1 MKAVRIGSPATLETL
16 TPVDIPAPQSP
27 AKGEITVRI
36 RASSLNYHDF
46 SVVAGLAPRE
56 AGRIPMSDGAGEVVA
71 LGDGVAEFSVGDMV
85 ISTFFPVPP
94 QGGDFDGIFRNV
106 PGDGVDGFAR
116 EMVTAPASA
125 FTHAPAGW
133 SAAEAATIP
142 CAGLTAWRA
151 LVVDG
156 KIAPGQTVLVQGS
169 GGVSIYA
176 LQIAKAAGCMVIA
189 TTSSEAKAARLRKLG
204 ADHVINY
211 REVPEWGA
219 KARELTGG
227 RGVDHV
233 VEIGGGG
240 TMTQSLIACAF
251 GGHIAVIGV
260 LAGYVGEIPTAMIL
274 SGEIRMIGLLVGSPA
289 QQRDLVTALEVNG
302 IRPVIDSHFALADL
316 AAAFRKMEAGG
327 HFGKIVIDI

>member
-16 TPVDIPAPQSP
+16 TPVDIPAPHSP
-27 AKGEITVRI
+27 EKGEITVRI

-56 AGRIPMSDGAGEVVA
+56 AGRIPLSDGAGEVVA
-71 LGDGVAEFSVGDMV
+71 LGDGVEEFSVGDLV

-94 QGGDFDGIFRNV
+94 QGGDFSGIFRNV
-106 PGDGVDGFAR
+106 PGDGVDGFAC
-116 EMVTAPASA
+116 EMVSAPASA
-125 FTHAPAGW
+125 FTRAPAGW

-189 TTSSEAKAARLRKLG
+189 TTSSDAKAARLRELG
-204 ADHVINY
+204 ADHIINY

-240 TMTQSLIACAF
+240 TMAQSLIACAF

-316 AAAFRKMEAGG
+316 ASAFRRMESGA

>member
-1 MKAVRIGSPATLETL
+1 M
-16 TPVDIPAPQSP
+16 
-27 AKGEITVRI
+27 VRI

-46 SVVAGLAPRE
+46 SVVAGLAPRP
-56 AGRIPMSDGAGEVVA
+56 AGRIPLSDGAGEVIEI
-71 LGDGVAEFSVGDMV
+71 GEGVEEFSVGDCV

-94 QGGDFDGIFRNV
+94 QGGDFDGIFRHV
-106 PGDGVDGFAR
+106 PGDGTDGFAC
-116 EMVTAPASA
+116 ELVTAPASA
-125 FTHAPAGW
+125 FTRAPSGW

-156 KIAPGQTVLVQGS
+156 ALAPGQTVLVQGT

-176 LQIAKAAGCMVIA
+176 LQIAKAAGCRVIA
-189 TTSSEAKAARLRKLG
+189 TSSSSAKMERLREMG

-211 REVPEWGA
+211 REVPDWGTRV
-219 KARELTGG
+219 RELTGG

-240 TMTQSLIACAF
+240 TLAQSMIACAF

-260 LAGYVGEIPTAMIL
+260 LAGYSGEIPSAMIL
-274 SGEIRMIGLLVGSPA
+274 ASEIRMIGLLVGSPA
-289 QQRDLVTALEVNG
+289 QQRDLVAALEYNR
-302 IRPVIDSHFALADL
+302 IRPVIDSHYPLAEL
-316 AAAFRKMEAGG
+316 AAAFRKMQAGE